1 LILALVSEEIMK
13 RFLSLM
19 LAVMMALSCCIT
31 AFAATK
37 YQPSFEIASE
47 SVYLA
52 DGNGNVLFEQNPE
65 QRMYPAELTQIMT
78 AIVVIENIEA
88 VGGWEAEAAY
98 EMSTQNFL
106 YENRHGII
114 STGMLAGNVF
124 TADELFHAMVIAS
137 GYDAA
142 MTLAKLIAG
151 SQDAFVEL
159 MNQKA
164 IEIGAKDTSFS
175 NCHGLHDPANYTT
188 AYDMYLISKYAMG
201 LEKFKETVSKTSYTC
216 EATDTHKKLTWNTD
230 NGLLASGNKHYYA
243 PVNGIKSGYS
253 SEIGRNVAS
262 YAEYEGF
269 AYYQVCMGAPFE
281 LENEYNTALVDA
293 KNLYNWAFT
302 EFEVKTIVEAG
313 SQVGEVPLEL
323 AWQKD
328 HLQLMIGDTYRAL
341 LPIEIDI
348 ASIEYQYD
356 LPESVEA
363 PIEKGETIGKLNFR
377 HAGEVIGSVP
387 LVSAED
393 VEQSELLSGL
403 KNFSDMTRS
412 FWFKFI
418 VIVFFILIALYIAL
432 MIIRNYNHRKYGNF
446 KRRKRL

>member
-1 LILALVSEEIMK
+1 
-13 RFLSLM
+13 
-19 LAVMMALSCCIT
+19 
-31 AFAATK
+31 
-37 YQPSFEIASE
+37 
-47 SVYLA
+47 
-52 DGNGNVLFEQNPE
+52 
-65 QRMYPAELTQIMT
+65 
-78 AIVVIENIEA
+78 
-88 VGGWEAEAAY
+88 EAAY

-106 YENRHGII
+106 YENRHGIV

-124 TADELFHAMVIAS
+124 TADELFHSMVIAS

-164 IEIGAKDTSFS
+164 MELGARDTNFT
-175 NCHGLHDPANYTT
+175 NCHGLHDTANYTT
-188 AYDMYLISKYAMG
+188 AYDMYLISRYAMS
-201 LEKFKETVSKTSYTC
+201 LDKFKETVAKTAYTC
-216 EATDTHKKLTWNTD
+216 EATDTHKKLVWNTD
-230 NGLLASGNKHYYA
+230 NGLLASGNVHYYS
-243 PVNGIKSGYS
+243 PVTGIKSGYS
-253 SEIGRNVAS
+253 AEIGRNVAS

-269 AYYQVCMGAPFE
+269 SYYQINMGAPFE
-281 LENEYNTALVDA
+281 LDEGYNLALKNA
-293 KNLYNWAFT
+293 KDLYVWAFT

-313 SQVGEVPLEL
+313 SQLCEVPLEL

-328 HLQLMIGDTYRAL
+328 YLKLMVGDTYRAL
-341 LPIEIDI
+341 LPIDVDI
-348 ASIEYQYD
+348 ASITYD
-356 LPESVEA
+356 YDVPESVEA
-363 PIEKGETIGKLNFR
+363 PIEKGEAIGKLNLI
-377 HAGEVIGSVP
+377 HSGEVIGSVP

-418 VIVFFILIALYIAL
+418 VITFFILVALYIAL

-446 KRRKRL
+446 KRKKRL

>member
-1 LILALVSEEIMK
+1 MKKALSLILAV
-13 RFLSLM
+13 
-19 LAVMMALSCCIT
+19 VMALSCCVS

-37 YQPSFEIASE
+37 YQPSFEVNCE

-52 DGNGNVLFEQNPE
+52 DENGNVLFEQNPE
-65 QRMYPAELTQIMT
+65 QRMYPAELVQIMT
-78 AIVVIENIEA
+78 AIVVIENIDA
-88 VGGWEAEAAY
+88 VGGWGAEAAY

-114 STGMLAGNVF
+114 STGMLAGYVF

-164 IEIGAKDTSFS
+164 MEIGARNTNFT
-175 NCHGLHDPANYTT
+175 NCHGLHDTANYTT
-188 AYDMYLISKYAMG
+188 AYDMYLISKYAMS
-201 LEKFKETVSKTSYTC
+201 LDKFRETVAKKSYTC
-216 EATDTHKKLTWNTD
+216 EETDTHKKLIWNTD
-230 NGLLASGNKHYYA
+230 NGLIASGNVHYYS
-243 PVNGIKSGYS
+243 PVTGIKSGYS
-253 SEIGRNVAS
+253 AEIGRNVSS

-269 AYYQVCMGAPFE
+269 AYYQVNMGAPFE
-281 LENEYNTALVDA
+281 LDEGYNLALYDA
-293 KNLYNWAFT
+293 KQLYNWAFT

-328 HLQLMIGDTYRAL
+328 HLQLMIGETYRTL
-341 LPIEIDI
+341 LPIEIDV

-363 PIEKGETIGKLNFR
+363 PIEKGEVIGKLNFR
-377 HAGEVIGSVP
+377 HAGEVIGSVD

-393 VEQSELLSGL
+393 VEQSDLLSGL

-418 VIVFFILIALYIAL
+418 VIMLFILIALYVAL
-432 MIIRNYNHRKYGNF
+432 MIIRNYNKKKYGNF
-446 KRRKRL
+446 KKRRRL

>member
-1 LILALVSEEIMK
+1 MKKVLCLVLAAI
-13 RFLSLM
+13 
-19 LAVMMALSCCIT
+19 MALSCCVT

-37 YQPSFEIASE
+37 YQPSFEINCE
-47 SVYLA
+47 SVFLA
-52 DGNGNVLFEQNPE
+52 DQNGNVLFEQNPK
-65 QRMYPAELTQIMT
+65 QRMYPAELVQIMT
-78 AIVVIENIEA
+78 AIIVIENIEA
-88 VGGWEAEAAY
+88 AGGWEAEAAY

-106 YENRHGII
+106 YENRHSIT

-124 TADELFHAMVIAS
+124 TADQLFHAMVIAS

-159 MNQKA
+159 MNNKA
-164 IEIGAKDTSFS
+164 KELGAKDTNFT
-175 NCHGLHDPANYTT
+175 NCHGLHDTANYTT
-188 AYDMYLISKYAMG
+188 AYDMYLISKYAMS
-201 LEKFKETVSKTSYTC
+201 LDKFRETVAKTAYTC
-216 EATDTHKKLTWNTD
+216 EETDTHKKLVWNTD
-230 NGLLASGNKHYYA
+230 NGLLASGNIHYYS
-243 PVNGIKSGYS
+243 PVSGIKSGYS
-253 SEIGRNVAS
+253 KEIGRNVAS

-269 AYYQVCMGAPFE
+269 AYYQINMGAPFE
-281 LENEYNTALVDA
+281 LDEGYNLALYDA
-293 KNLYNWAFT
+293 KQLYNWAFT

-313 SQVGEVPLEL
+313 SQVAEVPLEL

-328 HLQLMIGDTYRAL
+328 HLKLIIGETFRAL
-341 LPIEIDI
+341 LPIDIDVS
-348 ASIEYQYD
+348 SIVYESD

-363 PIEKGETIGKLNFR
+363 PIEKGEVIGKLNLV
-377 HAGEVIGSVP
+377 HSGEIIGSVD

-418 VIVFFILIALYIAL
+418 VIMLFILVALYIAL
-432 MIIRNYNHRKYGNF
+432 MIIRNYNRKKYGNF
-446 KRRKRL
+446 RKRRRL

>member
-1 LILALVSEEIMK
+1 MKKALSLILAVI
-13 RFLSLM
+13 
-19 LAVMMALSCCIT
+19 MALSCCVS

-37 YQPSFEIASE
+37 YQPSFEINCE

-52 DGNGNVLFEQNPE
+52 DENGNVLFEQNPK
-65 QRMYPAELTQIMT
+65 QRMYPAELVQVMT
-78 AIVVIENIEA
+78 AIIVIENIDA

-114 STGMLAGNVF
+114 STGMLAKNVF
-124 TADELFHAMVIAS
+124 TADQLFHAMVIAS

-159 MNQKA
+159 MNAKA
-164 IEIGAKDTSFS
+164 KEIGAHDTNFT
-175 NCHGLHDPANYTT
+175 NCHGLHDTANYTT
-188 AYDMYLISKYAMG
+188 AYDMYLIYKYAMG
-201 LEKFKETVSKTSYTC
+201 LDKFRETTAKTSYTC
-216 EATDTHKKLTWNTD
+216 EATDTHNKLIWNTN
-230 NGLLASGNKHYYA
+230 NGLAVNGNVHYYA
-243 PVNGIKSGYS
+243 PVTGIKAGFSA
-253 SEIGRNVAS
+253 EIGRNVAS

-269 AYYQVCMGAPFE
+269 SYYQINMGAPFE
-281 LENEYNTALVDA
+281 LDEGYNLAFYDA
-293 KNLYNWAFT
+293 KQLYNWAFT
-302 EFEVKTIVEAG
+302 EFEVKTIVESG
-313 SQVGEVPLEL
+313 SQIAEVPLEL

-328 HLQLMIGDTYRAL
+328 HLKLMTGETYRAL

-348 ASIEYQYD
+348 SSIVYETNI
-356 LPESVEA
+356 PESVEA
-363 PIEKGETIGKLNFR
+363 PIEKGEKIGTLDLY
-377 HAGEVIGSVP
+377 HSGEIIGSVP
-387 LVSAED
+387 LVSMED

-418 VIVFFILIALYIAL
+418 VITIFILLALYIAL
-432 MIIRNYNHRKYGNF
+432 MIVRNYNKKKYGNF
-446 KRRKRL
+446 KKRRRL

>member
-1 LILALVSEEIMK
+1 MK
-13 RFLSLM
+13 KALSLIF
-19 LAVMMALSCCIT
+19 AVIMAFSCCIS

-37 YQPSFEIASE
+37 YQPSFEINCEA
-47 SVYLA
+47 VYLA
-52 DGNGNVLFEQNPE
+52 DENGNVLFEQNSE
-65 QRMYPAELTQIMT
+65 QRMYPAELVQIMT
-78 AIVVIENIEA
+78 AIIVIENIDA
-88 VGGWEAEAAY
+88 VGGWDAEAAY

-124 TADELFHAMVIAS
+124 TAEELFHAMVIAS

-159 MNQKA
+159 MNRKA
-164 IEIGAKDTSFS
+164 LEIGARNTNFT
-175 NCHGLHDPANYTT
+175 NCHGLHDTANYTT
-188 AYDMYLISKYAMG
+188 AYDMYLISRYAMS
-201 LEKFKETVSKTSYTC
+201 LDKFRETVSKTSYTC

-230 NGLLASGNKHYYA
+230 NGLLASGNIHYYS
-243 PVNGIKSGYS
+243 PVTGIKAGYS
-253 SEIGRNVAS
+253 SEIGRNVSS

-269 AYYQVCMGAPFE
+269 SYYQVNMGAPFE
-281 LENEYNTALVDA
+281 LDEGYNLALYDA
-293 KNLYNWAFT
+293 KQLYNWAFT

-313 SQVGEVPLEL
+313 SQIAEIPLEL

-328 HLQLMIGDTYRAL
+328 YLQLMIGETYRAL
-341 LPIEIDI
+341 LPVDIEVSSI
-348 ASIEYQYD
+348 AYEYD

-363 PIEKGETIGKLNFR
+363 PIEKGDEIGILKLV
-377 HAGEVIGSVP
+377 HSGEVIGTVP
-387 LVSAED
+387 LVAAEN

-418 VIVFFILIALYIAL
+418 VITFFILIALYIAL

-446 KRRKRL
+446 KKRKRL

>member
-1 LILALVSEEIMK
+1 MKKALSFILAIVL
-13 RFLSLM
+13 
-19 LAVMMALSCCIT
+19 ALSCCIS

-37 YQPSFEIASE
+37 YQPSFEIDCE

-52 DGNGNVLFEQNPE
+52 DESGNVLFEQNPK

-78 AIVVIENIEA
+78 AIVVIENIDA
-88 VGGWEAEAAY
+88 VGGWSAEAAY

-106 YENRHGII
+106 YENRSGII

-124 TADELFHAMVIAS
+124 TADELFHSMVIAS

-164 IEIGAKDTSFS
+164 AEIGARETNFT
-175 NCHGLHDPANYTT
+175 NCHGLHDTANYTT
-188 AYDMYLISKYAMG
+188 AYDMYLISRYAMS
-201 LEKFKETVSKTSYTC
+201 LDKFRETVAKTAYTC
-216 EATDTHKKLTWNTD
+216 EATDTHKKLVWNTD
-230 NGLLASGNKHYYA
+230 NGLLASGNAHYYS
-243 PVNGIKSGYS
+243 PVSGIKSGYS
-253 SEIGRNVAS
+253 AEIGRNVAS

-269 AYYQVCMGAPFE
+269 AYYQINMGAPFE
-281 LENEYNTALVDA
+281 LDEGYNLALKNA
-293 KNLYNWAFT
+293 KDLYVWAFT

-313 SQVGEVPLEL
+313 SQINEIPLEL

-328 HLQLMIGDTYRAL
+328 YLKLMVGDTYRTL
-341 LPIEIDI
+341 LPIDVDV
-348 ASIEYQYD
+348 ASITYEYD

-363 PIEKGETIGKLNFR
+363 PVEKGETIGKLNLM
-377 HAGEVIGSVP
+377 HSGEVIGSVP

-393 VEQSELLSGL
+393 VEQSDLLSGL

-418 VIVFFILIALYIAL
+418 VITFFILVALYVAL

-446 KRRKRL
+446 KRKKRL

>member
-1 LILALVSEEIMK
+1 MK
-13 RFLSLM
+13 KALSLV
-19 LAVMMALSCCIT
+19 LAFIMALSCCIT

-37 YQPSFEIASE
+37 YQPSFEVDCE

-52 DGNGNVLFEQNPE
+52 DESGNVLFEQNPH

-78 AIVVIENIEA
+78 AIIVIENIDA
-88 VGGWEAEAAY
+88 VGGWTAEAAY

-106 YENRHGII
+106 YENRHGIV

-151 SQDAFVEL
+151 GQDAFVEL

-164 IEIGAKDTSFS
+164 IEIGARETNFT
-175 NCHGLHDPANYTT
+175 NCHGLHDTANNTT
-188 AYDMYLISKYAMG
+188 SYDMYLISRYAMS
-201 LEKFKETVSKTSYTC
+201 LDKFKETVSKTAYTC

-230 NGLLASGNKHYYA
+230 NGLLASGNAHYYS
-243 PVNGIKSGYS
+243 PVTGIKSGYS
-253 SEIGRNVAS
+253 AEIGRNVSS

-269 AYYQVCMGAPFE
+269 SYYQVNMGAPFE
-281 LENEYNTALVDA
+281 LDEGYNLALKNA
-293 KNLYNWAFT
+293 KDLYVWAFT

-313 SQVGEVPLEL
+313 SQIGEVPLEL

-328 HLQLMIGDTYRAL
+328 HLQLMISETYRVL
-341 LPIEIDI
+341 LPIDIDV
-348 ASIEYQYD
+348 ASITYEYD
-356 LPESVEA
+356 VPEVVEA
-363 PIEKGETIGKLNFR
+363 PIEKGETIGKLNFY
-377 HAGEVIGSVP
+377 HSGEVIGSVP

-418 VIVFFILIALYIAL
+418 VITFFILVALYVAL

-446 KRRKRL
+446 KRKKRL

>member
-1 LILALVSEEIMK
+1 MKKTLSLILAVI
-13 RFLSLM
+13 
-19 LAVMMALSCCIT
+19 MALSCCIS

-37 YQPSFEIASE
+37 YQPSFEINCE

-52 DGNGNVLFEQNPE
+52 DENGNVLFEQNSE
-65 QRMYPAELTQIMT
+65 QRMYPSELVQVMT
-78 AIVVIENIEA
+78 AIIVIENIDA
-88 VGGWEAEAAY
+88 VGGWGAEAAY

-114 STGMLAGNVF
+114 STGMLAKNVF

-164 IEIGAKDTSFS
+164 MELGAKNTNFT
-175 NCHGLHDPANYTT
+175 NCHGLHDTANYTT
-188 AYDMYLISKYAMG
+188 AYDMYLISQYAMS
-201 LEKFKETVSKTSYTC
+201 LDKFRETVAKTSYTC
-216 EATDTHKKLTWNTD
+216 EETDTHKKLVWNTN
-230 NGLLASGNKHYYA
+230 NGLLASGNIHYYS
-243 PVNGIKSGYS
+243 PVIGIKSGYS
-253 SEIGRNVAS
+253 SEIGRNVVS

-269 AYYQVCMGAPFE
+269 SYYQVNMGAPFE
-281 LENEYNTALVDA
+281 LDEGYNLALFDA
-293 KNLYNWAFT
+293 KQLYNWAFT

-313 SQVGEVPLEL
+313 AQVCEVPLEL

-328 HLQLMIGDTYRAL
+328 HLKLVIGDTFRTL
-341 LPIEIDI
+341 LPIDIDVSSI
-348 ASIEYQYD
+348 AYEYD

-363 PIEKGETIGKLNFR
+363 PIAKGEAIGKLNLV
-377 HAGEVIGSVP
+377 HSGEVIGSVP

-418 VIVFFILIALYIAL
+418 VVVIFILIALYDYKEL
-432 MIIRNYNHRKYGNF
+432 
-446 KRRKRL
+446 

>member
-1 LILALVSEEIMK
+1 MKKALSLVLAVILA
-13 RFLSLM
+13 F
-19 LAVMMALSCCIT
+19 SCCVT

-37 YQPSFEIASE
+37 YQPSFEINCE
-47 SVYLA
+47 TVYLA
-52 DGNGNVLFEQNPE
+52 DENGNVLFEQNSG
-65 QRMYPAELTQIMT
+65 QRMYPAELVQIMT
-78 AIVVIENIEA
+78 AIIVIENIDA

-106 YENRHGII
+106 YENRSGII

-164 IEIGAKDTSFS
+164 NEIGAKDTNFT
-175 NCHGLHDPANYTT
+175 NCHGLHDTANYTT
-188 AYDMYLISKYAMG
+188 AYDMYLISKYAMS
-201 LEKFKETVSKTSYTC
+201 LDKFRETVAKTSYTC
-216 EATDTHKKLTWNTD
+216 EETDTHKKLIWNTD
-230 NGLLASGNKHYYA
+230 NGLLASGNVHYYS
-243 PVNGIKSGYS
+243 PVTGIKAGYS
-253 SEIGRNVAS
+253 AEIGRNIAS

-269 AYYQVCMGAPFE
+269 AYYQVNMGAPFE
-281 LENEYNTALVDA
+281 LDEGYNLALYDA
-293 KNLYNWAFT
+293 KQLYNWAFT

-313 SQVGEVPLEL
+313 ASVAEVPLEL

-328 HLQLMIGDTYRAL
+328 HLQLMIGETYRAL
-341 LPIEIDI
+341 LPVDIDI
-348 ASIEYQYD
+348 SSIAYEYD

-363 PIEKGETIGKLNFR
+363 PITKGDTIGKLNLV
-377 HAGEVIGSVP
+377 HSGEIIGSVP
-387 LVSAED
+387 LVAAED
-393 VEQSELLSGL
+393 VEQSDLLSGL

-418 VIVFFILIALYIAL
+418 VITFFILIALYIAL
-432 MIIRNYNHRKYGNF
+432 MIIRNYNKRKYGNF
-446 KRRKRL
+446 KKRKRL

>member
-1 LILALVSEEIMK
+1 MKKALSLILALI
-13 RFLSLM
+13 L
-19 LAVMMALSCCIT
+19 ALSCCINV
-31 AFAATK
+31 FAATK
-37 YQPSFEIASE
+37 YQPSFEINCE

-52 DGNGNVLFEQNPE
+52 DENGNVLFEQNPE
-65 QRMYPAELTQIMT
+65 QRMYPAELVQIMT

-106 YENRHGII
+106 YENRHGGII
-114 STGMLAGNVF
+114 STGMIAKDVF

-151 SQDAFVEL
+151 SQDAFIEL
-159 MNQKA
+159 MNAKA
-164 IEIGAKDTSFS
+164 KELGARNTNFT
-175 NCHGLHDPANYTT
+175 NCHGLHDTANYTT
-188 AYDMYLISKYAMG
+188 AYDMYLISKHAMS
-201 LEKFKETVSKTSYTC
+201 LEKFRETVAKKSYTC
-216 EATDTHKKLTWNTD
+216 EATDTHGKLTWNTD
-230 NGLLASGNKHYYA
+230 NGLLASGNVHYYS
-243 PVNGIKSGYS
+243 PVTGIKSGYS
-253 SEIGRNVAS
+253 SEVGRNVSS

-269 AYYQVCMGAPFE
+269 AYYQVNMGAPFE
-281 LENEYNTALVDA
+281 LDEGYNLALYDA
-293 KNLYNWAFT
+293 KQLYNWAFT

-313 SQVGEVPLEL
+313 SQIAEVPLEL

-328 HLQLMIGDTYRAL
+328 HLQLMIGETYRAL
-341 LPIEIDI
+341 LPIDIDV
-348 ASIEYQYD
+348 ASISYEYD

-363 PIEKGETIGKLNFR
+363 PIEKGEAIGKLKLV
-377 HAGEVIGSVP
+377 HSGEVIGSVP

-418 VIVFFILIALYIAL
+418 VIILFILVALYIAL
-432 MIIRNYNHRKYGNF
+432 MIIRNYNKRKYGNF
-446 KRRKRL
+446 KKRRRL

>member
-1 LILALVSEEIMK
+1 MKKALSLILAVI
-13 RFLSLM
+13 
-19 LAVMMALSCCIT
+19 LAFSCCVNV
-31 AFAATK
+31 FAATK
-37 YQPSFEIASE
+37 YQPSFEVNCE

-52 DGNGNVLFEQNPE
+52 DENGNVLFEQNSS
-65 QRMYPAELTQIMT
+65 QRMYPAELVQIMT
-78 AIVVIENIEA
+78 AIIVIENIDA
-88 VGGWEAEAAY
+88 VGGWEAQAAY

-114 STGMLAGNVF
+114 STGMLAGYVF

-159 MNQKA
+159 MNAKA
-164 IEIGAKDTSFS
+164 AAIGAKNTNFT
-175 NCHGLHDPANYTT
+175 NCHGLHDTANYTT
-188 AYDMYLISKYAMG
+188 AYDMYLISRYAMS
-201 LEKFKETVSKTSYTC
+201 LDKFRETVSKTAYTC
-216 EATDTHKKLTWNTD
+216 EETDTHKKLIWNTD
-230 NGLLASGNKHYYA
+230 NGLLASGNVHYYS
-243 PVNGIKSGYS
+243 PVSGIKAGYS
-253 SEIGRNVAS
+253 AEIGRNVSS

-269 AYYQVCMGAPFE
+269 AYYQVNMGAPFE
-281 LENEYNTALVDA
+281 LDEGYNLALYDA
-293 KNLYNWAFT
+293 KQLYNWAFT

-313 SQVGEVPLEL
+313 SQVAEVPLEL

-328 HLQLMIGDTYRAL
+328 HLQLMIGEAFRTL
-341 LPIEIDI
+341 LPVDIDV

-363 PIEKGETIGKLNFR
+363 PIAKGDEIGRLNFL
-377 HAGEVIGSVP
+377 HSGEIIGSVP
-387 LVSAED
+387 LISAED
-393 VEQSELLSGL
+393 VEQSDLLSGL

-418 VIVFFILIALYIAL
+418 VTVFFIIIALYIAL
-432 MIIRNYNHRKYGNF
+432 MVIRNYNKRKYGNF
-446 KRRKRL
+446 KRRRRL

>member
-1 LILALVSEEIMK
+1 MKKIVSLILAAV
-13 RFLSLM
+13 
-19 LAVMMALSCCIT
+19 LAISCCVS

-37 YQPSFEIASE
+37 YQPSFEIDCE

-52 DGNGNVLFEQNPE
+52 DENGNVLFEQNPN

-78 AIVVIENIEA
+78 AIVVIENIDA
-88 VGGWEAEAAY
+88 VGGWTAEAAY

-164 IEIGAKDTSFS
+164 AELGARDTNFT
-175 NCHGLHDPANYTT
+175 NCHGLHDTANYTT
-188 AYDMYLISKYAMG
+188 AYDMYLISRYAMS
-201 LEKFKETVSKTSYTC
+201 LEKFRETVAKTAYTC
-216 EATDTHKKLTWNTD
+216 EETDTHRKLVWNTD
-230 NGLLASGNKHYYA
+230 NGLLASGNAHYYS
-243 PVNGIKSGYS
+243 PVSGIKAGYS
-253 SEIGRNVAS
+253 AEIGRNVAS

-269 AYYQVCMGAPFE
+269 AYYQIDMGAPFE
-281 LENEYNTALVDA
+281 LDEGYNLALKNA
-293 KNLYNWAFT
+293 KDLYVWAFT

-313 SQVGEVPLEL
+313 SQIDEVPLEL

-328 HLQLMIGDTYRAL
+328 YLKLMIGETFRTL
-341 LPIEIDI
+341 LPIDVDI

-356 LPESVEA
+356 VPESVEA
-363 PIEKGETIGKLNFR
+363 PVEKGDVIGKLNFY
-377 HAGEVIGSVP
+377 HSGEIIGSVP

-418 VIVFFILIALYIAL
+418 VITIFILIALYIAL

-446 KRRKRL
+446 KRKRRL

>member
-1 LILALVSEEIMK
+1 MKKTISFILAII
-13 RFLSLM
+13 
-19 LAVMMALSCCIT
+19 MALSCCIT
-31 AFAATK
+31 SFAATK
-37 YQPSFEIASE
+37 YQPSFDINCEA
-47 SVYLA
+47 VYLA
-52 DGNGNVLFEQNPE
+52 DENGNVLFEQNST
-65 QRMYPAELTQIMT
+65 QRMYPAELVQIMT
-78 AIVVIENIEA
+78 AIIVIENIDS

-106 YENRHGII
+106 YENRNGII

-124 TADELFHAMVIAS
+124 TADQLFHCMVIAS

-159 MNQKA
+159 MNAKA
-164 IEIGAKDTSFS
+164 AQIGATNTNFT
-175 NCHGLHDPANYTT
+175 NCHGLHDTANYTT
-188 AYDMYLISKYAMG
+188 AYDMYLISKYAMS
-201 LEKFKETVSKTSYTC
+201 LDKFRETVEKTSYTC
-216 EATDTHKKLTWNTD
+216 EATDSHSKLIWNTN
-230 NGLLASGNKHYYA
+230 NGLLSNGNIHYYS
-243 PVNGIKSGYS
+243 PVKGIKSGYS

-269 AYYQVCMGAPFE
+269 AYYQIDMGAPFE
-281 LENEYNTALVDA
+281 LDEGYNLALYDA
-293 KNLYNWAFT
+293 KQLYNWAFT

-313 SQVGEVPLEL
+313 SQIGEVPLEL

-328 HLQLMIGDTYRAL
+328 HLKLAIGETYRAL
-341 LPIEIDI
+341 LPVDIDVS
-348 ASIEYQYD
+348 SIVYEQK

-363 PIEKGETIGKLNFR
+363 PIEKGEKVGTLELY
-377 HAGEVIGSVP
+377 HSGELIGSVP
-387 LVSAED
+387 LVSMED

-418 VIVFFILIALYIAL
+418 VIMFFILIALYIAL
-432 MIIRNYNHRKYGNF
+432 MIIRNYNKRKYGNF
-446 KRRKRL
+446 KKRRRL

>member
-1 LILALVSEEIMK
+1 MK
-13 RFLSLM
+13 KVLSLM
-19 LAVMMALSCCIT
+19 LAVIMAISGCVT

-37 YQPSFEIASE
+37 YQPSFDINCEA
-47 SVYLA
+47 VYLA
-52 DGNGNVLFEQNPE
+52 DENGNVLFEQNSG
-65 QRMYPAELTQIMT
+65 QRMYPAELVQIMT
-78 AIVVIENIEA
+78 AIVVIENIDA

-124 TADELFHAMVIAS
+124 TADQLFHAMVIAS

-159 MNQKA
+159 MNKKA
-164 IEIGAKDTSFS
+164 MEIGATNTNFT
-175 NCHGLHDPANYTT
+175 NCHGLHDTANYTT
-188 AYDMYLISKYAMG
+188 AYDVYLISKYAMT
-201 LEKFKETVSKTSYTC
+201 LDKFRETVAKTSYTC
-216 EATDTHKKLTWNTD
+216 EATDTHNKLIWNTN
-230 NGLLASGNKHYYA
+230 NGLLSNGNIHYYS
-243 PVNGIKSGYS
+243 PVVGIKSGYS

-269 AYYQVCMGAPFE
+269 AYYQVDMGAPFE
-281 LENEYNTALVDA
+281 LDEGYNLALYDA
-293 KNLYNWAFT
+293 KQLYNWAFT

-313 SQVGEVPLEL
+313 SQIAEVPLEL

-328 HLQLMIGDTYRAL
+328 HLKLAIGETYRAL
-341 LPIEIDI
+341 LPSEIDVS
-348 ASIEYQYD
+348 SIVYEPK

-363 PIEKGETIGKLNFR
+363 PIEKGEKVGTLELY
-377 HAGEVIGSVP
+377 HSGEIIGSVP
-387 LVSAED
+387 LVSMED

-418 VIVFFILIALYIAL
+418 VIMFFILVALYIAL
-432 MIIRNYNHRKYGNF
+432 MIIRNYNKRKYGNF
-446 KRRKRL
+446 KKRRRL

>member
-1 LILALVSEEIMK
+1 MKKIISLVLA
-13 RFLSLM
+13 
-19 LAVMMALSCCIT
+19 AVMAISCCVN

-37 YQPSFEIASE
+37 YQPSFEIDCE

-52 DGNGNVLFEQNPE
+52 DENGNVLFEQNPN

-78 AIVVIENIEA
+78 AIIVIENIDA
-88 VGGWEAEAAY
+88 VGGWTAEAAY

-114 STGMLAGNVF
+114 STGMLAKNVF

-164 IEIGAKDTSFS
+164 AELGARDTNFT
-175 NCHGLHDPANYTT
+175 NCHGLHDTANYTT
-188 AYDMYLISKYAMG
+188 AYDMYLISRYAMS
-201 LEKFKETVSKTSYTC
+201 LDKFRETVSKTAYTC
-216 EATDTHKKLTWNTD
+216 EETDTHKKLVWNTD
-230 NGLLASGNKHYYA
+230 NGLLSSGNVHYYS
-243 PVNGIKSGYS
+243 PVTGIKSGYS
-253 SEIGRNVAS
+253 AEIGRNVAS

-269 AYYQVCMGAPFE
+269 AYYQINMGAPFE
-281 LENEYNTALVDA
+281 LDEGYNLALKNA
-293 KNLYNWAFT
+293 KDLYVWAFT

-313 SQVGEVPLEL
+313 SQIDEVPLEL

-328 HLQLMIGDTYRAL
+328 YLKLMIGETFRTL
-341 LPIEIDI
+341 LPIDVDI

-356 LPESVEA
+356 VPESVEA
-363 PIEKGETIGKLNFR
+363 PVEKGDVIGKLNFY
-377 HAGEVIGSVP
+377 HSGEIIGSVP

-412 FWFKFI
+412 FWFKFV
-418 VIVFFILIALYIAL
+418 VITFFILVALYITL

-446 KRRKRL
+446 KRKRRL

>member
-1 LILALVSEEIMK
+1 MKKALSLILAVIL
-13 RFLSLM
+13 
-19 LAVMMALSCCIT
+19 ALSCCIS

-37 YQPSFEIASE
+37 YQPSFEVDCE

-52 DGNGNVLFEQNPE
+52 DDSGNVLFEQNPK

-78 AIVVIENIEA
+78 AIVVIENIDA
-88 VGGWEAEAAY
+88 VGGWGAEAAY

-106 YENRHGII
+106 YENRSGII

-124 TADELFHAMVIAS
+124 TADELFHSMVIAS

-164 IEIGAKDTSFS
+164 AEIGARETNFT
-175 NCHGLHDPANYTT
+175 NCHGLHDTANYTT
-188 AYDMYLISKYAMG
+188 AYDMYLISRYAMS
-201 LEKFKETVSKTSYTC
+201 LDKFRETVAKTAYTC
-216 EATDTHKKLTWNTD
+216 EATDTHKKLVWNTD
-230 NGLLASGNKHYYA
+230 NGLLASGNAHYYS
-243 PVNGIKSGYS
+243 PVSGIKSGYS
-253 SEIGRNVAS
+253 AEIGRNVAS

-269 AYYQVCMGAPFE
+269 AYYQINMGAPFE
-281 LENEYNTALVDA
+281 LDEGYNLALKNA
-293 KNLYNWAFT
+293 KDLYVWAFT

-313 SQVGEVPLEL
+313 SQINEIPLEL

-328 HLQLMIGDTYRAL
+328 YLKLMVGDTYRAL
-341 LPIEIDI
+341 LPINVDI
-348 ASIEYQYD
+348 ASITYEYD

-363 PIEKGETIGKLNFR
+363 PVEKGETIGKLKLM
-377 HAGEVIGSVP
+377 HSGEVIGSVP

-393 VEQSELLSGL
+393 VEQSDLLSGL

-418 VIVFFILIALYIAL
+418 VITFFILVALYVAL

-446 KRRKRL
+446 KRKKRL

>member
-1 LILALVSEEIMK
+1 MK
-13 RFLSLM
+13 KALSLV
-19 LAVMMALSCCIT
+19 LAFIMALSCCIT

-37 YQPSFEIASE
+37 YQPSFEVDCE

-52 DGNGNVLFEQNPE
+52 DESGNVLFEQNPH

-78 AIVVIENIEA
+78 AIIVIENIDA
-88 VGGWEAEAAY
+88 VGGWTAEAAY

-106 YENRHGII
+106 YENRHGIV

-151 SQDAFVEL
+151 GQDAFVEL

-164 IEIGAKDTSFS
+164 IEIGARETNFT
-175 NCHGLHDPANYTT
+175 NCHGLHDTANYTT
-188 AYDMYLISKYAMG
+188 AYDMYLISRYAMS
-201 LEKFKETVSKTSYTC
+201 LDKFKETVSKTAYTC

-230 NGLLASGNKHYYA
+230 NGLLASGNAHYYS
-243 PVNGIKSGYS
+243 PVTGIKSGYS
-253 SEIGRNVAS
+253 AEIGRNVSS

-269 AYYQVCMGAPFE
+269 SYYQVNMGAPFE
-281 LENEYNTALVDA
+281 LDEGYNLALKNA
-293 KNLYNWAFT
+293 KDLYVWAFT

-313 SQVGEVPLEL
+313 SQIGEVPLEL

-328 HLQLMIGDTYRAL
+328 HLQLMISETYRVL
-341 LPIEIDI
+341 LPIDIDV
-348 ASIEYQYD
+348 ASITYEYD
-356 LPESVEA
+356 VPEVVEA
-363 PIEKGETIGKLNFR
+363 PIEKGETIGKLNFY
-377 HAGEVIGSVP
+377 HSGEVIGSVP

-418 VIVFFILIALYIAL
+418 VITFFILVALYVAL

-446 KRRKRL
+446 KRKKRL

>member
-1 LILALVSEEIMK
+1 MKKILSFILA
-13 RFLSLM
+13 
-19 LAVMMALSCCIT
+19 AVMAFSCCIT

-37 YQPSFEIASE
+37 YQPSFEVDCE

-52 DGNGNVLFEQNPE
+52 DENGNVLFEQNPN

-88 VGGWEAEAAY
+88 VGGWTAEAAY

-106 YENRHGII
+106 YENRHGIV

-124 TADELFHAMVIAS
+124 TADELFHSMVIAS

-164 IEIGAKDTSFS
+164 MELGARDTNFT
-175 NCHGLHDPANYTT
+175 NCHGLHDTANYTT
-188 AYDMYLISKYAMG
+188 AYDMYLISRYAMS
-201 LEKFKETVSKTSYTC
+201 LDKFKETVAKTAYTC
-216 EATDTHKKLTWNTD
+216 EATDTHKKLVWNTD
-230 NGLLASGNKHYYA
+230 NGLLASGNVHYYS
-243 PVNGIKSGYS
+243 PVTGIKSGYS
-253 SEIGRNVAS
+253 AEIGRNVAS

-269 AYYQVCMGAPFE
+269 SYYQINMGAPFE
-281 LENEYNTALVDA
+281 LDEGYNLALKNA
-293 KNLYNWAFT
+293 KDLYVWAFT

-313 SQVGEVPLEL
+313 SQLCEVPLEL

-328 HLQLMIGDTYRAL
+328 YLKLMVGDTYRAL
-341 LPIEIDI
+341 LPIDVDI
-348 ASIEYQYD
+348 ASITYD
-356 LPESVEA
+356 YDVPESVEA
-363 PIEKGETIGKLNFR
+363 PIEKGEAIGKLNLI
-377 HAGEVIGSVP
+377 HSGEVIGSVP

-418 VIVFFILIALYIAL
+418 VITFFILVALYIAL

-446 KRRKRL
+446 KRKKRL

>member
-1 LILALVSEEIMK
+1 MKKALSIV
-13 RFLSLM
+13 
-19 LAVMMALSCCIT
+19 LAVIMALSCCVS

-37 YQPSFEIASE
+37 YQPSFEINCE

-52 DGNGNVLFEQNPE
+52 DENGNVLFEQNPE
-65 QRMYPAELTQIMT
+65 QRMYPAELVQIMT

-106 YENRHGII
+106 YENRHG
-114 STGMLAGNVF
+114 TLLAGMLAGQVF
-124 TADELFHAMVIAS
+124 TADELFHAMVIRS

-164 IEIGAKDTSFS
+164 AAIGAKDTNFT
-175 NCHGLHDPANYTT
+175 NCHGLHDTANYTT
-188 AYDMYLISKYAMG
+188 AYDMYLISRYAMG
-201 LEKFKETVSKTSYTC
+201 LEKFRETVAKTSYTC
-216 EATDTHKKLTWNTD
+216 EETDTHNKLTWNTD
-230 NGLLASGNKHYYA
+230 NGLMLSGNVHYYA
-243 PVNGIKSGYS
+243 PAIGIKSGYS
-253 SEIGRNVAS
+253 AEIGRNVAS

-269 AYYQVCMGAPFE
+269 AYYQVNMGAPFE
-281 LENEYNTALVDA
+281 LDEGYNLALYDA
-293 KNLYNWAFT
+293 KQLYNWAFT
-302 EFEVKTIVEAG
+302 EFEVKTIVESG
-313 SQVGEVPLEL
+313 SQIGEVPLEL

-328 HLQLMIGDTYRAL
+328 HLKLMIGETYRAL
-341 LPIEIDI
+341 LPVDIDI
-348 ASIEYQYD
+348 SSIVYEPN

-363 PIEKGETIGKLNFR
+363 PIEKGEKIGTLDLV
-377 HAGEVIGSVP
+377 HSGEVIGTVP
-387 LVSAED
+387 LVSMED

-418 VIVFFILIALYIAL
+418 VIVLFVLVALYIAL
-432 MIIRNYNHRKYGNF
+432 MIIRNYNKRKYGNF
-446 KRRKRL
+446 KKRKRL

>member
-1 LILALVSEEIMK
+1 MKKALSFILAIVL
-13 RFLSLM
+13 
-19 LAVMMALSCCIT
+19 ALSCCIS

-37 YQPSFEIASE
+37 YQPSFEIDCE

-52 DGNGNVLFEQNPE
+52 DESGNVLFEQNPK

-78 AIVVIENIEA
+78 AIVVIENIDA
-88 VGGWEAEAAY
+88 VGGWGAEAAY

-106 YENRHGII
+106 YENRSGII

-124 TADELFHAMVIAS
+124 TADELFHSMVIAS

-164 IEIGAKDTSFS
+164 AEIGARETNFT
-175 NCHGLHDPANYTT
+175 NCHGLHDTANYTT
-188 AYDMYLISKYAMG
+188 AYDMYLISRYAMS
-201 LEKFKETVSKTSYTC
+201 LDKFRETVAKTAYTC
-216 EATDTHKKLTWNTD
+216 EATDTHKKLVWNTD
-230 NGLLASGNKHYYA
+230 NGLLASGNAHYYS
-243 PVNGIKSGYS
+243 PVSGIKSGYS
-253 SEIGRNVAS
+253 AEIGRNVAS

-269 AYYQVCMGAPFE
+269 AYYQINMGAPFE
-281 LENEYNTALVDA
+281 LDEGYNLALKNA
-293 KNLYNWAFT
+293 KDLYVWAFT

-313 SQVGEVPLEL
+313 SQINEIPLEL

-328 HLQLMIGDTYRAL
+328 YLKLMVGDTYRAL
-341 LPIEIDI
+341 LPINVDI
-348 ASIEYQYD
+348 ASITYEYD

-363 PIEKGETIGKLNFR
+363 PVEKGETIGKLKLM
-377 HAGEVIGSVP
+377 HSGEVIGSVP

-393 VEQSELLSGL
+393 VEQSDLLSGL

-418 VIVFFILIALYIAL
+418 VITFFILVALYVAL

-446 KRRKRL
+446 KRKKRL

>member
-1 LILALVSEEIMK
+1 MK
-13 RFLSLM
+13 KALSLV
-19 LAVMMALSCCIT
+19 LAVILALSCCVT

-37 YQPSFEIASE
+37 YQPSFEINCE
-47 SVYLA
+47 TVYLA
-52 DGNGNVLFEQNPE
+52 DENGNVLFEQNSG
-65 QRMYPAELTQIMT
+65 QRMYPAELVQIMT
-78 AIVVIENIEA
+78 AIIVIENIDA

-106 YENRHGII
+106 YENRSGII

-164 IEIGAKDTSFS
+164 NEIGAKDTNFT
-175 NCHGLHDPANYTT
+175 NCHGLHDTANYTT
-188 AYDMYLISKYAMG
+188 AYDMYLISKYAMS
-201 LEKFKETVSKTSYTC
+201 LDKFRETVAKTSYTC
-216 EATDTHKKLTWNTD
+216 EETDTHKKLIWNTD
-230 NGLLASGNKHYYA
+230 NGLLASGNVHYYS
-243 PVNGIKSGYS
+243 PVTGIKAGYS
-253 SEIGRNVAS
+253 AEIGRNIAS

-269 AYYQVCMGAPFE
+269 AYYQVNMGAPFE
-281 LENEYNTALVDA
+281 LDEGYNLALYDA
-293 KNLYNWAFT
+293 KQLYNWAFT

-313 SQVGEVPLEL
+313 ASVAEVPLEL

-328 HLQLMIGDTYRAL
+328 HLQLMIGETYRAL
-341 LPIEIDI
+341 LPVDIDI
-348 ASIEYQYD
+348 SSIAYEYD

-363 PIEKGETIGKLNFR
+363 PITKGDTIGKLNLV
-377 HAGEVIGSVP
+377 HSGEIIGSVP
-387 LVSAED
+387 LVAAED
-393 VEQSELLSGL
+393 VEQSDLLSGL

-418 VIVFFILIALYIAL
+418 VITFFILIALYIAL
-432 MIIRNYNHRKYGNF
+432 MIIRNYNKRKYGNF
-446 KRRKRL
+446 KKRKRL

>member
-1 LILALVSEEIMK
+1 MKKALSLILALV
-13 RFLSLM
+13 L
-19 LAVMMALSCCIT
+19 ALSCCINV
-31 AFAATK
+31 FAATK
-37 YQPSFEIASE
+37 YQPSFEINCE

-52 DGNGNVLFEQNPE
+52 DENGNVLFEQNPE
-65 QRMYPAELTQIMT
+65 QRMYPAELVQIMT

-106 YENRHGII
+106 YENRHGGII
-114 STGMLAGNVF
+114 STGMIAKDVF

-151 SQDAFVEL
+151 SQDAFIEL
-159 MNQKA
+159 MNAKA
-164 IEIGAKDTSFS
+164 KELGARNTNFT
-175 NCHGLHDPANYTT
+175 NCHGLHDTANYTT
-188 AYDMYLISKYAMG
+188 AYDMYLISKHAMS
-201 LEKFKETVSKTSYTC
+201 LEKFRETVAKKSYTC
-216 EATDTHKKLTWNTD
+216 EATDTHGKLTWNTD
-230 NGLLASGNKHYYA
+230 NGLLASGNVHYYS
-243 PVNGIKSGYS
+243 PVTGIKSGYS
-253 SEIGRNVAS
+253 SEVGRNVSS

-269 AYYQVCMGAPFE
+269 AYYQVNMGAPFE
-281 LENEYNTALVDA
+281 LDEGYNLALYDA
-293 KNLYNWAFT
+293 KQLYNWAFT

-313 SQVGEVPLEL
+313 SQIAEVPLEL

-328 HLQLMIGDTYRAL
+328 HLQLMIGETYRAL
-341 LPIEIDI
+341 LPIDIDV
-348 ASIEYQYD
+348 ASISYEYD

-363 PIEKGETIGKLNFR
+363 PIEKGEAIGKLKLV
-377 HAGEVIGSVP
+377 HSGEVIGSVP

-418 VIVFFILIALYIAL
+418 VIILFILVALYIAL
-432 MIIRNYNHRKYGNF
+432 MIIRNYNKRKYGNF
-446 KRRKRL
+446 KKRRRL

>member
-1 LILALVSEEIMK
+1 MKKTISLILAVIL
-13 RFLSLM
+13 
-19 LAVMMALSCCIT
+19 ALSCCINV
-31 AFAATK
+31 FAATK
-37 YQPSFEIASE
+37 YQPSFEINCE

-52 DGNGNVLFEQNPE
+52 DENGNVLFEQNSE
-65 QRMYPAELTQIMT
+65 QRMYPAELVQIMT
-78 AIVVIENIEA
+78 AIVVIENIES
-88 VGGWEAEAAY
+88 VGGWEAQAAY

-114 STGMLAGNVF
+114 STGMLAGYVF

-159 MNQKA
+159 MNTKA
-164 IEIGAKDTSFS
+164 KEIGAKNTNFT
-175 NCHGLHDPANYTT
+175 NCHGLHDTANYTT

-201 LEKFKETVSKTSYTC
+201 LEKFRETVSKKSYTC
-216 EATDTHKKLTWNTD
+216 EESDTHKKLTWNTD
-230 NGLLASGNKHYYA
+230 NGLLASGNIHYYS
-243 PVNGIKSGYS
+243 PVIGIKAGYS

-269 AYYQVCMGAPFE
+269 AYYQIDMGAPFE
-281 LENEYNTALVDA
+281 LDEGYNLALYDA
-293 KNLYNWAFT
+293 KQLYNWAFT

-313 SQVGEVPLEL
+313 SQIAEVPLEL

-328 HLQLMIGDTYRAL
+328 HLQLMIGETYRAL
-341 LPIEIDI
+341 LPLDIDV
-348 ASIEYQYD
+348 ASISYEYV
-356 LPESVEA
+356 LPDSVEA
-363 PIEKGETIGKLNFR
+363 PIEKGEPIGKLNLV
-377 HAGEVIGSVP
+377 HSGEIIGSVD

-393 VEQSELLSGL
+393 VEQSDLLSGL

-418 VIVFFILIALYIAL
+418 VVIIFVLIALYVAL
-432 MIIRNYNHRKYGNF
+432 MIIRNYNKRKYGNF
-446 KRRKRL
+446 KKRKHL

>member
-1 LILALVSEEIMK
+1 MKKALSLILAVIL
-13 RFLSLM
+13 
-19 LAVMMALSCCIT
+19 ALSCCIS

-37 YQPSFEIASE
+37 YQPSFEVNCE

-52 DGNGNVLFEQNPE
+52 DDSGNVLFEQNPK

-78 AIVVIENIEA
+78 AIVVIENIDA
-88 VGGWEAEAAY
+88 VGGWGAEAAY

-106 YENRHGII
+106 YENRSGII

-124 TADELFHAMVIAS
+124 TADELFHSMVIAS

-164 IEIGAKDTSFS
+164 AEIGARETNFT
-175 NCHGLHDPANYTT
+175 NCHGLHDTANYTT
-188 AYDMYLISKYAMG
+188 AYDMYLISRYAMS
-201 LEKFKETVSKTSYTC
+201 LDKFRETVAKTAYTC
-216 EATDTHKKLTWNTD
+216 EATDTHKKLVWNTD
-230 NGLLASGNKHYYA
+230 NGLLASGNAHYYS
-243 PVNGIKSGYS
+243 PVSGIKSGYS
-253 SEIGRNVAS
+253 AEIGRNVAS

-269 AYYQVCMGAPFE
+269 AYYQINMGAPFE
-281 LENEYNTALVDA
+281 LDEGYNLALKNA
-293 KNLYNWAFT
+293 KDLYVWAFT

-313 SQVGEVPLEL
+313 SQINEIPLEL

-328 HLQLMIGDTYRAL
+328 YLKLMVGDTYRAL
-341 LPIEIDI
+341 LPINVDI
-348 ASIEYQYD
+348 ASITYEYD

-363 PIEKGETIGKLNFR
+363 PVEKGETIGKLKLM
-377 HAGEVIGSVP
+377 HSGEVIGSVP

-393 VEQSELLSGL
+393 VVQSDLLSGL

-418 VIVFFILIALYIAL
+418 VITFFILVALYVAL

-446 KRRKRL
+446 KRKKRL